1 MKKVS
6 TKSKIF
12 LLLGILVIPI
22 SIFSII
28 FTTQVKASKLVLLD
42 QNQTVD
48 KTYFASG
55 DVLDI
60 RGNING
66 DAFLAGSDITF
77 SGNINGNLF
86 VAANSINLSGK
97 VNGNVFS
104 AGNSL
109 TINSEGIDNLFVAG
123 NLININSKINK
134 NSYVAGNSVVISN
147 NSEIGQDLFIG
158 ASAVTLN
165 ADVKRDLSVD
175 STTITLGSNIGR
187 DASIISE
194 SAYFSLG
201 SKIGNNLEVSDSI
214 RTASNL
220 NEVAGGKISVKETQ
234 SNPGK
239 EYIASFKSKVFGKL
253 TFGLFSVLIVG
264 LLLIKF
270 FGKTITKLNKDIEKN
285 FGKNLGKGFLLLI
298 LIPIISVVLLI
309 TIIGIKLSF
318 IAIGIYTL
326 LIFFSSII
334 GSIFI
339 GEMFLRKLIKE
350 KNPSQYLSLLIGSLI
365 YIIFTVIPFVGWIVG
380 LLITVVSLGALINY
394 KVEVYKMLNK
404 KA

>member
-6 TKSKIF
+6 KKSKIF
-12 LLLGILVIPI
+12 LLLGMFIIPI
-22 SIFSII
+22 SIFSMI
-28 FTTQVKASKLVLLD
+28 FTTQVKASKFVLLD
-42 QNQTVD
+42 QNQTID

-66 DAFLAGSDITF
+66 DAFLAGSEITF
-77 SGNINGNLF
+77 SGNIDGNLF

-97 VNGNVFS
+97 INGNVFV

-109 TINSEGIDNLFVAG
+109 TINSEGIDNLFLAG
-123 NLININSKINK
+123 NLVNINSKINK
-134 NSYVAGNSVVISN
+134 NSYVAGNSVVMSS
-147 NSEIGQDLFIG
+147 NSEVGKDLFVS
-158 ASAVTLN
+158 ASALTLN
-165 ADVKRDLSVD
+165 ANVKRDLSVE
-175 STTITLGSNIGR
+175 STTITLGSNVGR
-187 DASIISE
+187 NASIISE
-194 SAYFSLG
+194 SAYFGLN
-201 SKIGNNLEVSDSI
+201 SKIENDLEVSSSMQ
-214 RTASNL
+214 TASNL
-220 NEVAGGKISVKETQ
+220 NQVANGVISVKEAEN
-234 SNPGK
+234 NPGK
-239 EYIASFKSKVFGKL
+239 DYIASFKSKVFGKL

-270 FGKTITKLNKDIEKN
+270 FGKNVAKLNKDIEKN

-298 LIPIISVVLLI
+298 LTPIISLILLI
-309 TIIGIKLSF
+309 TIIGVKLSF
-318 IAIGIYTL
+318 IVTGIYVL
-326 LIFFSSII
+326 AIFFASIV

-365 YIIFTVIPFVGWIVG
+365 YIIFTVIPFVGWIIG
-380 LLITVVSLGALINY
+380 LIITVVSLGALVNQKIETY
-394 KVEVYKMLNK
+394 KILNK